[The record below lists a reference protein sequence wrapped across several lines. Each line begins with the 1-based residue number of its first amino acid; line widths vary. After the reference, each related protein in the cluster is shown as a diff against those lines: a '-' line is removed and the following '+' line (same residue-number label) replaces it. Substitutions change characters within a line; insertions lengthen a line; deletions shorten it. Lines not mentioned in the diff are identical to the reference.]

1 MKALVIGGNGFIGSN
16 LVALL
21 LQNKHQVRIFD
32 RYPNRF
38 MAPLPNVEHV
48 VGEFSNHG
56 EIAEAVKGMDWVFHL
71 ACTTLPQTSNDDPV
85 YDIHSNIG
93 GTVQLLQECVKNK
106 IKKVVFISSGGTIY
120 GVPQTSPIAEEHP
133 TEPICSYGITKLAIE
148 RYLHLFHW
156 LHGLEYACAR
166 LSNPYG
172 ELQNPDAKQGAMG
185 VFLGQIARHQ
195 PITIWGDGNVV
206 RDYIYIGDTVKAL
219 LCAAEYDPK
228 KFATADG
235 KEGKEGPRIFNIGS
249 GQGQT
254 LNELVDAIKEVVG
267 PQVEV
272 RYTESRPVDV
282 PVNVL
287 DISKAKKYLG
297 WQPEV
302 SLKDGIGKSWE
313 WINSLQLK

>member
-1 MKALVIGGNGFIGSN
+1 VKALVIGGNGFIGTN
-16 LVALL
+16 LVSLL
-21 LQNKHQVRIFD
+21 RQNDHQVRIFD

-38 MAPLPNVEHV
+38 NPPMADVENV

-56 EIAEAVKGMDWVFHL
+56 EIAEAVRGMDWVFHL

-85 YDIHSNIG
+85 YDIASNIG

-106 IKKVVFISSGGTIY
+106 VKKVVFISSGGTIY
-120 GVPQTSPIAEEHP
+120 GVPQSSPIAEDHP
-133 TEPICSYGITKLAIE
+133 TDPICSYGITKLAIE
-148 RYLHLFHW
+148 KYLHLFHW
-156 LHGLEYACAR
+156 LHGLEYVCAR

-219 LCAAEYDPK
+219 LCAAEYEPK
-228 KFATADG
+228 DNDA
-235 KEGKEGPRIFNIGS
+235 PRVFNIGHGEGYS
-249 GQGQT
+249 
-254 LNELVDAIKEVVG
+254 LNQLVGAIKEVVG

-272 RYTESRPVDV
+272 RYTEARPVDV

-287 DISKAKKYLG
+287 DISRAKKYLG
-297 WQPEV
+297 WQPETN
-302 SLKDGIGKSWE
+302 LKDGIGKSWK

>member
-1 MKALVIGGNGFIGSN
+1 MKALVIGGNGFIGTN
-16 LVALL
+16 LVSLL
-21 LQNKHQVRIFD
+21 LQKGHQVRIFD

-38 MAPLPNVEHV
+38 MPPLSNVEHV

-56 EIAEAVKGMDWVFHL
+56 EIAEAVRGIDWVFHL

-85 YDIHSNIG
+85 YDIASNIG

-120 GVPQTSPIAEEHP
+120 GVPQAAPITEDHP

-148 RYLHLFHW
+148 KYLHLFHW
-156 LHGLEYACAR
+156 LHGLEYVCAR

-172 ELQNPDAKQGAMG
+172 ELQNPDSKQGAIG

-219 LCAAEYDPK
+219 LCAAEYEPQK
-228 KFATADG
+228 LHSPRVFNVG
-235 KEGKEGPRIFNIGS
+235 YGEGH
-249 GQGQT
+249 T
-254 LNELVDAIKEVVG
+254 LNHLVDAIKEVVG
-267 PQVEV
+267 PHVEV
-272 RYTESRPVDV
+272 RYTEARPVDV

-287 DISKAKKYLG
+287 DITRAKQYLG

-302 SLKDGIGKSWE
+302 SLHDGIGKSWQ

>member
-1 MKALVIGGNGFIGSN
+1 MKALVIGGNGFIGTN
-16 LVALL
+16 LVNLL
-21 LQNKHQVRIFD
+21 KKNGHQVRIFD

-38 MAPLPNVEHV
+38 NPPMTDVENV

-56 EIAEAVKGMDWVFHL
+56 EIAEAVRGMDWVFHL

-85 YDIHSNIG
+85 YDIASNIG

-106 IKKVVFISSGGTIY
+106 VKKVVFISSGGTIY
-120 GVPQTSPIAEEHP
+120 GVPQSAPISEDHP

-148 RYLHLFHW
+148 KYLHLFHW
-156 LHGLEYACAR
+156 LHGLEYVCAR

-228 KFATADG
+228 KLD
-235 KEGKEGPRIFNIGS
+235 GPRVFNIGHGEGYS
-249 GQGQT
+249 
-254 LNELVDAIKEVVG
+254 LNQLVEAIKEVVG
-267 PQVEV
+267 PHVEV
-272 RYTESRPVDV
+272 RYTEARPVDV

-287 DISKAKKYLG
+287 DISRAKKYLG
-297 WQPEV
+297 WQPETD
-302 SLKDGIGKSWE
+302 LKDGIGKSWE

>member
-1 MKALVIGGNGFIGSN
+1 VKALVIGGNGFIGTN
-16 LVALL
+16 LVSLL
-21 LQNKHQVRIFD
+21 MKNNHQVRIFD

-38 MAPLPNVEHV
+38 LPPRPDVEHV

-56 EIAEAVKGMDWVFHL
+56 EIAEAVRGMDWVFHL

-85 YDIHSNIG
+85 YDIASNIG

-120 GVPQTSPIAEEHP
+120 GVPQSAPIPEDHP

-148 RYLHLFHW
+148 KYLHLFHW
-156 LHGLEYACAR
+156 LHGLEYVCAR

-219 LCAAEYDPK
+219 LRAAEYDP
-228 KFATADG
+228 TAVD
-235 KEGKEGPRIFNIGS
+235 GPRVFNIGYGEGHS
-249 GQGQT
+249 

-267 PQVEV
+267 PHVEV

-282 PVNVL
+282 PINVL
-287 DISKAKKYLG
+287 DISRAKKYLG

-302 SLKDGIGKSWE
+302 TLKDGIGKSWD